1 MKTLIQAEDG
11 SKALLRGGV
20 PQWPTIMEAVHDA
33 SNSALLN
40 YLDFLLADNSLLIE
54 VAQRSHRHQLG
65 FVKIVMLAD
74 DTGACLRLHLW
85 DRESVAKEDIHSHC
99 ADFSS
104 RVILGRLSENSYEL
118 TPGANYARFRYSFD
132 AAMGC
137 SVAAADGLT
146 DVSLVA
152 SRVLFAGDIYTKR
165 AFDLHNVSNVAQ
177 GTLTVSAWS
186 TRNTE
191 ALVLKSD
198 LEASARDCSAPIGM
212 SESELRVTLCSVKE
226 RIIRR

>member
-20 PQWPTIMEAVHDA
+20 SQWPTIMDTVHDT
-33 SNSALLN
+33 SNAALLH
-40 YLDFLLADNSLLIE
+40 YLDFLLADTSLLIE
-54 VAQRSHRHQLG
+54 AAQRSHRHQLG
-65 FVKIVMLAD
+65 FIKIVLLAE

-85 DRESVAKEDIHSHC
+85 DRESVEKEDIHSHC

-104 RVILGRLSENSYEL
+104 RVMLGRLSENSYEL

-132 AAMGC
+132 TAMGC
-137 SVAAADGLT
+137 SVAVADGLT

-152 SRVLFAGDIYTKR
+152 SRVMLAGDIYTKR
-165 AFDLHNVSNVAQ
+165 AFDLHNVSNVTQ

-212 SESELRVTLCSVKE
+212 SESELRVTLCSIKE